1 MEANNNR
8 NKRDACIKEGMNGKQ
23 ISENLGK
30 KDKDIETKG
39 EKIRKENLDQE
50 KQEKEGVNGEEGKKR
65 DSKTKQSENEKDL
78 WDGMN
83 QMR

>member
-8 NKRDACIKEGMNGKQ
+8 NKREASIKEGMNEKQ
-23 ISENLGK
+23 ISENLGN

-50 KQEKEGVNGEEGKKR
+50 KQEKEGVNGEKGEKR